1 MMIEQISVAEYR
13 KLMKQRQHKYGAA
26 PIVVDGYRFDSQ
38 AEAARYAE
46 LQLELSGGQSS
57 DLVLQPSYILQEAF
71 RDRDGRRVA
80 AIRYVADFAYIE
92 TATNV
97 TVVEDVKGARTAVYL
112 LKAKLFRFKYPQLDY
127 RVIEVGDRQN
137 GR

>member
-1 MMIEQISVAEYR
+1 MTEEISLAEYR
-13 KLMKQRQHKYGAA
+13 ALRKKGQHKYGAA
-26 PIVVDGYRFDSQ
+26 PLIVDGHRFDSQ

-46 LQLELSGGQSS
+46 LHLLLTGGQIAG
-57 DLVLQPSYILQEAF
+57 LVLQPSYLLQEAF

-80 AIRYVADFAYIE
+80 AVRYVADFAYIE
-92 TATNV
+92 TVTTV

-112 LKAKLFRFKYPQLDY
+112 LKAKLFRFRYPDVDY
-127 RVIEVGDRQN
+127 RVLEAG